1 MRPARKAKKSLS
13 NADKQDATWPPA
25 GNQSPV
31 NNAPDE
37 MNHTVNLVP
46 EESGKKARKSLGRRV
61 SFAPKARCRPFEKD
75 SGADEVST
83 FDLPDVSSVR
93 RTSGVWP
100 GDLRLSLAAS
110 TQDESYEID
119 VIDEASKEPAQ
130 HLNTEQLEFEDEK
143 RNDEL
148 LSHFASL
155 PSPQGN
161 SDNPV
166 DHDIKAPSSNP
177 SPKRPKSQRKSMR
190 GRDSIVGFFD
200 VTTNNFI
207 HNGDSSSE
215 DDFLNEHLRSPHI
228 HPTQSYE
235 SDDDVSMAIVDPTEV
250 SMQLYDPS
258 QDPETIEPAWQGNSE
273 VAPLKERD
281 MELHKHQDSDGE
293 GGASLPDISMIDDF
307 EEHSDDEED
316 PEDSAADMEMTQC
329 VGSLDSIPNATLK
342 DDPVNVDM
350 KGFEARISPIYPQRY
365 NEYGA
370 TPMHEDHLNFKPD
383 VGQPVREDG
392 VEPDRK
398 RPRMSLA
405 ASDDTLGRF
414 FFPTGSE
421 ELGIPEMTQDITR
434 FAGRILP
441 DTDDTISSEG
451 SAACVAT
458 PTQPKQ
464 RFSMKSENY
473 GSIPR
478 RRPTPGP
485 KTPAAVMPSIPIELT
500 PLATSSAISESNV
513 EEDELSERL
522 PNPESFRLGCQ
533 APDESPL
540 AVKPPKNLVSAGRS
554 AEVSFADT
562 DGGGDLMNEELSLV
576 DGSFLEESQ
585 PQNIKTVQDFLQA
598 TGIYFQDTLTT
609 NFRRET
615 NAYLRTTEP
624 PTEID
629 YCKAAMMWNS
639 ELAAYEMGC
648 RLLYS
653 EIEGIRESLKNIVD
667 EAEESTPLIFYDVSE
682 CSPPEHGEIT
692 RQLKGTRSF
701 TRAEAKEAWH
711 TWRFSLMDDLAKD
724 FAINMKNLTKDQRAL
739 QKLAVRY
746 ADAIAFSQKVKTEF
760 LEELE
765 ARKDELEGQRIADEE
780 EAAQLEQ
787 LQRDQDQKIA
797 DLRKEVANLKQACQ
811 VVEEKESMRLPEQE
825 RIKDKIAE
833 AEKICEQLMVFD
845 PEELGALRDEYELL
859 VSLFPLS
866 AIHYSP
872 TECTFAYDQAIN
884 ITLTK
889 CEGDRYAVELSIS
902 TPKVLSVL
910 RLIQSNLLPAS
921 RAKTLLMKAVDV
933 VSHTWNLL
941 RRLHEDVEFAREEFT
956 VQFVGP
962 RSEDDDP
969 KHTIGLRSRFFRPE
983 PATQF
988 DVIIWIPLEEYPGGS
1003 WLFEVDALYGNISQK
1018 EIELAAMKVE
1028 PTSLKVLEV
1037 LRQIDRLTE
1046 KTE

>member
-1 MRPARKAKKSLS
+1 
-13 NADKQDATWPPA
+13 
-25 GNQSPV
+25 
-31 NNAPDE
+31 
-37 MNHTVNLVP
+37 
-46 EESGKKARKSLGRRV
+46 
-61 SFAPKARCRPFEKD
+61 
-75 SGADEVST
+75 
-83 FDLPDVSSVR
+83 
-93 RTSGVWP
+93 
-100 GDLRLSLAAS
+100 
-110 TQDESYEID
+110 
-119 VIDEASKEPAQ
+119 
-130 HLNTEQLEFEDEK
+130 
-143 RNDEL
+143 
-148 LSHFASL
+148 
-155 PSPQGN
+155 
-161 SDNPV
+161 
-166 DHDIKAPSSNP
+166 
-177 SPKRPKSQRKSMR
+177 MR

-200 VTTNNFI
+200 VTTNSFI
-207 HNGDSSSE
+207 YSGDSSSE
-215 DDFLNEHLRSPHI
+215 DDFLNEHLRSPHV

-235 SDDDVSMAIVDPTEV
+235 SDDD
-250 SMQLYDPS
+250 
-258 QDPETIEPAWQGNSE
+258 DPETMEPEWQGNSE
-273 VAPLKERD
+273 VAPLTEGD
-281 MELHKHQDSDGE
+281 MELQKHQDSEDE

-307 EEHSDDEED
+307 EEHSHDEDD

-329 VGSLDSIPNATLK
+329 VGSLDSIPNASLK
-342 DDPVNVDM
+342 DNPVIVDM

-370 TPMHEDHLNFKPD
+370 TPLREDHSKLKPN

-421 ELGIPEMTQDITR
+421 ELGIPDMTQDITR

-451 SAACVAT
+451 SAACAAT

-464 RFSMKSENY
+464 RFSVKSEHY

-485 KTPAAVMPSIPIELT
+485 KTPAAVMPSISIELT
-500 PLATSSAISESNV
+500 PLATSSAIPESKV
-513 EEDELSERL
+513 EAVEQFERL
-522 PNPESFRLGCQ
+522 PNPESYKPGCQ
-533 APDESPL
+533 AQDAESPL
-540 AVKPPKNLVSAGRS
+540 TVKPPKNLVSAGRS

-585 PQNIKTVQDFLQA
+585 PQTIKTVQDFLQA
-598 TGIYFQDTLTT
+598 TGIYFQDALTT
-609 NFRRET
+609 SFRRET

-724 FAINMKNLTKDQRAL
+724 FAISMKNLTKDQRAL

-746 ADAIAFSQKVKTEF
+746 ADAIAFSQKVEAAC

-765 ARKDELEGQRIADEE
+765 ARKDELERQRIADEE

-797 DLRKEVANLKQACQ
+797 DLRKEVANLKEACQ
-811 VVEEKESMRLPEQE
+811 VVEERESLRLPERE
-825 RIKDKIAE
+825 LIKDKIAE

-866 AIHYSP
+866 AVHYSP
-872 TECTFAYDQAIN
+872 TECTFSYDQAIN

-902 TPKVLSVL
+902 TPKVLM
-910 RLIQSNLLPAS
+910 RG
-921 RAKTLLMKAVDV
+921 KTMSIL
-933 VSHTWNLL
+933 WN
-941 RRLHEDVEFAREEFT
+941 
-956 VQFVGP
+956 
-962 RSEDDDP
+962 
-969 KHTIGLRSRFFRPE
+969 
-983 PATQF
+983 
-988 DVIIWIPLEEYPGGS
+988 Y
-1003 WLFEVDALYGNISQK
+1003 
-1018 EIELAAMKVE
+1018 
-1028 PTSLKVLEV
+1028 
-1037 LRQIDRLTE
+1037 
-1046 KTE
+1046 